1 MKASKSEKVFQ
12 FFNYLI
18 LTALAIVTLYPF
30 WYVVVAS
37 LSEPAKLLQV
47 GDILL
52 RPVGFTLNAYK
63 SVLKNPSIYSGYANT
78 IFYVVA
84 GSAVNMLMTSL
95 AAYVLS
101 RKGLMLKRFFTLMF
115 IFTMYF
121 SGGLIPKYLLML
133 DLNLLNN
140 RLALI
145 IPGAVSTYNLLIL
158 ITGFGSVPDSLEES
172 ARIDGASHLRI
183 LFNIILPLAK
193 PTMMV
198 ILMYYAVGHWNAWF
212 DAMIYIR
219 DGSKMPLQLYL
230 RNILVLSQTA
240 EMQGID
246 VEDIGTTVKYATI
259 IVSTLPILC
268 IYPFIQKHFVSG
280 VMIGAVKE

>member
-1 MKASKSEKVFQ
+1 MRVSMSEKIFRV
-12 FFNYLI
+12 FNYLI

-37 LSEPAKLLQV
+37 LSEPTKLLMA
-47 GDILL
+47 DEMLFL
-52 RPVGFTLNAYK
+52 PVGFTWNAYK
-63 SVLKNPSIYSGYANT
+63 AVLRDPTVYIGYANT
-78 IFYVVA
+78 IFYVVV
-84 GSAVNMLMTSL
+84 GSVLNILMTAI

-101 RKGLMLKRFFTLMF
+101 RKNLMLRRFFTVIF

-121 SGGLIPKYLLML
+121 SGGLIPKYLLMM
-133 DLNLLNN
+133 DLNLLDN

-145 IPGAVSTYNLLIL
+145 LPGLISTYNLLIM
-158 ITGFGSVPDSLEES
+158 ITGFSGIPDSLEES

-193 PTMMV
+193 PTVMV
-198 ILMYYAVGHWNAWF
+198 ILMYYAVAHWNSWF
-212 DAMIYIR
+212 DAMVYIK
-219 DGSKMPLQLYL
+219 DSSKMPLQLYL
-230 RNILVLSQTA
+230 RNILIRSQTA
-240 EMQGID
+240 ELQGADI
-246 VEDIGTTVKYATI
+246 EDIGMTVKYATI